1 MDDWPPPY
9 DEYENEPNPYDD
21 PVRQNH
27 EKVQNSLKNYE
38 NLSKNVKIRLKKV
51 PTYCVLKAVAPCQ
64 NPIEKSTNVPCFKGR
79 CTVAPFDLI

>member
-38 NLSKNVKIRLKKV
+38 NLSKNVK
-51 PTYCVLKAVAPCQ
+51 T
-64 NPIEKSTNVPCFKGR
+64 
-79 CTVAPFDLI
+79 